1 MSTKEEMDSDS
12 SFSSDSD
19 EELGSTG
26 LTQNQNRLL
35 YLISLYTHLAR
46 SDDERET
53 WIRKPALMV
62 LIYNA
67 IVKKTLDYDY
77 APASK
82 LVEGRRKYFNISQE
96 GRSDVDYLREEELI
110 NGLKLS
116 SKDFQ
121 PVTCFQISEKGME
134 VLPSISEDDKAAIN
148 SCVYGG
154 KGDSADD
161 LLHVHWDGN
170 MYFLQSESGTRF
182 HSDVTEC
189 EDVSYVSSAYV
200 PQCLRTGG
208 RPTLSNAH
216 RAHECRTENNIR
228 DELDEVI
235 TLNSVSIIVSE
246 YIPFGANQIVSFFFL
261 LVCVYVCFTA
271 VLHPLTHP
279 LTHTHTHTH
288 VNLKQS
294 GTTQQKSRLD
304 GACSGRFLHC
314 KDR

>member
-1 MSTKEEMDSDS
+1 MPSTKEEIDSDS

-46 SDDERET
+46 TDDEKET

-121 PVTCFQISEKGME
+121 PVVQIDSSKI
-134 VLPSISEDDKAAIN
+134 VDSVISQ
-148 SCVYGG
+148 YQR
-154 KGDSADD
+154 D
-161 LLHVHWDGN
+161 LLNLIFMGDAPNRNKINLILCNEITPHLTAEEYMDKGEYENELKQVCPIH
-170 MYFLQSESGTRF
+170 FSRTR
-182 HSDVTEC
+182 
-189 EDVSYVSSAYV
+189 
-200 PQCLRTGG
+200 
-208 RPTLSNAH
+208 
-216 RAHECRTENNIR
+216 
-228 DELDEVI
+228 
-235 TLNSVSIIVSE
+235 
-246 YIPFGANQIVSFFFL
+246 YIFS
-261 LVCVYVCFTA
+261 
-271 VLHPLTHP
+271 
-279 LTHTHTHTH
+279 THTHTHTQLGSWRYSFC
-288 VNLKQS
+288 V
-294 GTTQQKSRLD
+294 
-304 GACSGRFLHC
+304 
-314 KDR
+314 